1 MQKEHKTVVRQSW
14 KNAQPIADMTAEL
27 FYRRL
32 FEVEPSIRP
41 LFAKA
46 DMIEQRRKL
55 IKTLNAAVDGLDA
68 LEVLVPV
75 LEDLGRRHGGY
86 GVRDAHYDAVGK
98 ALLWALQQ
106 GLGAAWTSRTEE
118 AWAATYGE
126 LAGIMRN
133 ASKSGPVMI
142 DGKAVYS
149 A

>member
-1 MQKEHKTVVRQSW
+1 MQKEHMTVVRQSW

-41 LFAKA
+41 LFANA

-55 IKTLNAAVDGLDA
+55 ITTLNAAVDGLDA
-68 LEVLVPV
+68 LDVLVPV
-75 LEDLGRRHGGY
+75 LEDLGRRHGEY
-86 GVRDAHYDAVGK
+86 GVRDAHYDAVGN

-106 GLGAAWTSRTEE
+106 GFGAAWTSRTEE
-118 AWAATYGE
+118 AWTATYGE

-133 ASKSGPVMI
+133 ASRSGPVII